1 MVNIFSLHDL
11 DLHLYVPTTTT
22 KYTIKVPGQEKT
34 YKIGTVG
41 PFFSVEYK
49 FCELPNQKKFFFL
62 NCTPR
67 KIIYVGKE
75 NVIQQ
80 THVQLFCS
88 WSSHCLYGV
97 FYYLN
102 KRKEFLKY

>member
-41 PFFSVEYK
+41 PFF
-49 FCELPNQKKFFFL
+49 FCGVQILRTAKSKKIFFF
-62 NCTPR
+62 
-67 KIIYVGKE
+67 K
-75 NVIQQ
+75 
-80 THVQLFCS
+80 
-88 WSSHCLYGV
+88 LYSTKN
-97 FYYLN
+97 YLCW
-102 KRKEFLKY
+102 